1 MTSNTGDFGQ
11 ENPSKSQIHPQL
23 HPPPHHPFSPG
34 AAGAPRSGK
43 LPLKKRK
50 KNPKTKP
57 EGKNG
62 GKKEKKETAPAP
74 RRVRRVR
81 GCNGGTKAAPR
92 GRPGASSARHRRV
105 PRALTRPRFVLPA
118 GAAGAAGLGGRS
130 EPPGSLRQPQ
140 VEDVPHREGRGQHL
154 PGAGGARVPQD
165 GGYPD
170 PSSDPPVPSRPPG
183 GGGFPGFVGSRRR
196 RRRRDSPGRALPA
209 ARDAPAPHALPP
221 ERRGRSSPFPA
232 RFQNK
237 ASGKEPREGGRGCRA
252 LG

>member
-23 HPPPHHPFSPG
+23 HPHPHRPFSPG
-34 AAGAPRSGK
+34 AAGAPPSGK
-43 LPLKKRK
+43 SPLKKTQK
-50 KNPKTKP
+50 KTKP
-57 EGKNG
+57 EEKNG
-62 GKKEKKETAPAP
+62 GEKRKRRKLRLPLGGSGGCEDATGERKRLRGVPPVPPPPVTAGS
-74 RRVRRVR
+74 R
-81 GCNGGTKAAPR
+81 GHLR
-92 GRPGASSARHRRV
+92 GRGSSSPPGLRALRGSGAARSPPGASGSRRLRMSLTEKGV
-105 PRALTRPRFVLPA
+105 GSIFQVREERGYRRTGGTPIPALTLP
-118 GAAGAAGLGGRS
+118 S
-130 EPPGSLRQPQ
+130 
-140 VEDVPHREGRGQHL
+140 L
-154 PGAGGARVPQD
+154 PGPR
-165 GGYPD
+165 
-170 PSSDPPVPSRPPG
+170 G
-183 GGGFPGFVGSRRR
+183 GGVPGFVGSRRR